1 MTGYATRP
9 RAERAIDDEI
19 FALFPVLNDMLGRRG
34 GDLSSG
40 QQQQLA
46 IARARW

>member
-1 MTGYATRP
+1 V
-9 RAERAIDDEI
+9 

-34 GDLSSG
+34 AILSGG

-46 IARARW
+46 IGRAL